1 MLSRIQQ
8 DVRQRMP
15 DLARRPH
22 DPLVEALQDHG
33 PPSSDDPPD
42 GPRNARAD
50 RLHPTPE
57 RARILRLYQ
66 EMDVIPLHGVRDEP
80 EPVPHPRLAQRA
92 LELAHEPHG
101 AERGNAP
108 PDAEGEKR
116 GMMSGAG
123 GPRCVAHMSRTPRL
137 ASRAD
142 SPPAP
147 SEGGLQI
154 ERELSG
160 SLHCV

>member
-33 PPSSDDPPD
+33 PPSSEDPPD

-108 PDAEGEKR
+108 PDAEGEMR

-123 GPRCVAHMSRTPRL
+123 GRDAWRTC
-137 ASRAD
+137 RA
-142 SPPAP
+142 PPGLRPAP
-147 SEGGLQI
+147 TRRPPHPKEGF
-154 ERELSG
+154 RS
-160 SLHCV
+160 SAS